1 MFKATV
7 RSAAGSAAALLLTLV
22 GACNAPHNQ
31 VPNLTTPLP
40 AQGLGNRQPADIAVA
55 PVRNQSS
62 NDAVPV
68 DDVRQAIYTELA
80 QRLYSP
86 LELGYV
92 DGHWVESAFSG
103 EAPPDA
109 LLMITITDWSTAR
122 LYSSGILNVSAELR
136 LFAGGTAAGDPL
148 WGVAVNRTIQLGD
161 GTGRPRGP
169 ASEFLPR
176 AIAAFAA
183 EALNELPE
191 RDAVAAP
198 R

>member
-1 MFKATV
+1 MFQAT
-7 RSAAGSAAALLLTLV
+7 SGSAAALLLILV
-22 GACNAPHNQ
+22 GACHGPRAQ
-31 VPNLTTPLP
+31 VSNLTTPLP
-40 AQGLGNRQPADIAVA
+40 AQGLTNRQPADIAVA
-55 PVRNQSS
+55 PVRNQSD
-62 NDAVPV
+62 NDQVPV
-68 DDVRQAIYTELA
+68 DLVREAIYEELA

-86 LELGYV
+86 LDLGYV
-92 DGHWVESAFSG
+92 DGHWIESAFAG

-109 LLMITITDWSTAR
+109 VLMISITDWSAAR

-136 LFAGGTAAGDPL
+136 LFAGGSAEGDPL
-148 WGVAVNRTIQLGD
+148 WGVAVNRTIELGD
-161 GTGRPRGP
+161 PNRRPLGP

-176 AIAAFAA
+176 AVTLFAK